1 MSEPRELSDYLA
13 EIAGALGGRKSYRME
28 IVAELRSHL
37 LDGLDSAPAG
47 AGAGAASSV
56 VARFGPVEEIAH
68 GFNALLRKRR
78 LRVLRS
84 LLALALVSA
93 AGGVTVVRSLSSAY
107 DPRGFASLV
116 GGHPRIVVIPG
127 KPNAVA
133 LDPNTGKVI
142 AYFRHG

>member
-47 AGAGAASSV
+47 GGAASSV

-84 LLALALVSA
+84 VLALALVSA

-116 GGHPRIVVIPG
+116 GGHPSIVVIPG

>member
-47 AGAGAASSV
+47 GGAASSV

-84 LLALALVSA
+84 VLALALVSA
-93 AGGVTVVRSLSSAY
+93 AGGATVARSLSSNY
-107 DPRGFASLV
+107 DPHSFASLV
-116 GGHPRIVVIPG
+116 SANPSIEVVPG
-127 KPNAVA
+127 ASNAVA
-133 LDPNTGKVI
+133 LDANTGKVI
-142 AYFRHG
+142 SHFRHG

>member
-13 EIAGALGGRKSYRME
+13 DIGDALGGRKSYRME

-47 AGAGAASSV
+47 AGAASGV
-56 VARFGPVEEIAH
+56 VARFGPVEEIAQ

-84 LLALALVSA
+84 VLALALVSA
-93 AGGVTVVRSLSSAY
+93 AGGATVARSLSSNY
-107 DPRGFASLV
+107 DPRGFAALV
-116 GGHPRIVVIPG
+116 RANTSIEVVPG
-127 KPNAVA
+127 ASNAIA
-133 LDPNTGKVI
+133 LDANTGKVI
-142 AYFRHG
+142 AHFRHG

>member
-37 LDGLDSAPAG
+37 LDGLDSAPT
-47 AGAGAASSV
+47 GAGAASSV

>member
-47 AGAGAASSV
+47 GGAASSV
-56 VARFGPVEEIAH
+56 VARFGPVEEIAQ

-84 LLALALVSA
+84 VLALALVSA

>member
-47 AGAGAASSV
+47 GGAASSV

-93 AGGVTVVRSLSSAY
+93 AGGVTVARSLSSAY

>member
-13 EIAGALGGRKSYRME
+13 EIGNALSGRRSHRQE

-47 AGAGAASSV
+47 AGAASDL
-56 VARFGPVEEIAH
+56 VARFGSVEEIAH

-84 LLALALVSA
+84 VLALALVSA
-93 AGGVTVVRSLSSAY
+93 AGGATVARSLGSNDDHRDAV
-107 DPRGFASLV
+107 SLA
-116 GGHPRIVVIPG
+116 GGHPSIEAIPG
-127 KPNAVA
+127 KPNAGGF
-133 LDPNTGKVI
+133 DPKTGKVI
-142 AYFRHG
+142 AYFRHA

>member
-47 AGAGAASSV
+47 GGAASSV

-78 LRVLRS
+78 
-84 LLALALVSA
+84 
-93 AGGVTVVRSLSSAY
+93 
-107 DPRGFASLV
+107 
-116 GGHPRIVVIPG
+116 
-127 KPNAVA
+127 
-133 LDPNTGKVI
+133 
-142 AYFRHG
+142 

>member
-37 LDGLDSAPAG
+37 LDGLDSAP